1 MDVLTAD
8 RLQLKKQVEGLKM
21 RNQKL
26 FDENK
31 ELGQILQAFRDGNYN
46 SVEGAKMLAD
56 E

>member
-1 MDVLTAD
+1 MLTAD
-8 RLQLKKQVEGLKM
+8 RFQLKKQVEGLKM